1 MCTLSWIPCLDGY
14 VLVFSRDERR
24 TRPKALPPSVRVID
38 GVSFLAPTDPEGGG
52 TWVSSNSAGVT
63 IALANRYHDTFA
75 AEPARRESRGRL
87 VLGLA
92 SALSV
97 GEVEDRMNV
106 TPLDRYDGFTLMAL
120 EPGMPA
126 RLFGWDGRALTASS
140 RADAGLLIAS
150 SAKSEAAAIAAR
162 AEALHSLARAE
173 GWTRR
178 TLLQAHAGHVP
189 SAGTLSIC
197 MHRSDASTVSLTHI
211 EVDAARV
218 AMAYHDGQPCGAPP
232 VTRASLA
239 RTGVAIGG

>member
-1 MCTLSWIPCLDGY
+1 MCTLSWIPGLDGY
-14 VLVFSRDERR
+14 VLFFSRDERR
-24 TRPKALPPSVRVID
+24 TRPEALAPSVRVID

-52 TWVSSNSAGVT
+52 TWVSVNSAGVT
-63 IALANRYHDTFA
+63 VALANRYHRTFP

-97 GEVEDRMNV
+97 GEVDDRMNLA
-106 TPLDRYDGFTLMAL
+106 PLDRYDGFTLMAL
-120 EPGMPA
+120 EPGLPA
-126 RLFGWDGRALTASS
+126 RLFEWDGRTLTASS
-140 RADAGLLIAS
+140 RLEAGLLVAS

-162 AEALHSLARAE
+162 TEALASLAAAE

-178 TLLQAHAGHVP
+178 TLLQAHAGHAP
-189 SAGTLSIC
+189 SAGALSIC
-197 MHRSDASTVSLTHI
+197 MHRADASTVSLTQI

-218 AMAYHDGQPCGAPP
+218 AMAYHGGQPCGAPP